1 MNSNEIKEVKYLE
14 LTPMEVATSM
24 FEYAVSYKAMY
35 KILRKIVIGTISHA
49 LVTKEYNN
57 INSKDWYNQTVIFLN
72 LNTVVGN
79 DLSVNEDHFLLKLF
93 VEVNGLYRS
102 VFFYTPSDFKL
113 HDTEDD
119 TRFGWIVKEGKW
131 VYRTA

>member
-14 LTPMEVATSM
+14 LTPMEVATGM

-35 KILRKIVIGTISHA
+35 KILRKIVIGTISHVV
-49 LVTKEYNN
+49 VTKEYNN

-93 VEVNGLYRS
+93 IEVNGLHRS
-102 VFFYTPSDFKL
+102 VFFYTPSDFQL
-113 HDTEDD
+113 PDTEDD